1 MAEKKTNRRRL
12 LTNSQKTK
20 SSKPLILFRLPVLSQ
35 HHFLSLAALAHH
47 YHATGVDI
55 VGTKGGYGSRMKESA
70 GEVVDAY
77 WSVGS
82 VVAGSVNRTY

>member
-12 LTNSQKTK
+12 LTDSQKTR
-20 SSKPLILFRLPVLSQ
+20 SSKPLILSRLPVLSQ
-35 HHFLSLAALAHH
+35 YHLLRLAALAHH

-55 VGTKGGYGSRMKESA
+55 GGIEGGYGSRMKESA

-77 WSVGS
+77 RSVGS
-82 VVAGSVNRTY
+82 VVAGGINRTY